1 MIEVTANIQLQEG
14 DITFDFIRASGP
26 GGQNVNKVSTAVQ
39 LRFDALKSGSLRPE
53 VFRRLK
59 KLAGKRMTE
68 DGVLILQARRFRSQ
82 EKNRQDEQREAHDHD
97 GEKRDRLVPL
107 QCAERFPNQIG
118 QLLDF
123 QRLSPVSLPRPTDRR
138 AVSGAPGLSI
148 VNAAKP
154 RLRSSSI
161 VPFRR
166 KTIRCPK
173 FFTNVWLCVAINT
186 AVPELLIRNNS

>member
-82 EKNRQDEQREAHDHD
+82 EKNRQDALE
-97 GEKRDRLVPL
+97 RLVALIRKATEKPKP
-107 QCAERFPNQIG
+107 RKKT
-118 QLLDF
+118 
-123 QRLSPVSLPRPTDRR
+123 RPTKASKERT
-138 AVSGAPGLSI
+138 L
-148 VNAAKP
+148 AAKQRRG
-154 RLRSSSI
+154 RLK
-161 VPFRR
+161 
-166 KTIRCPK
+166 KTRQRVSR
-173 FFTNVWLCVAINT
+173 TDD
-186 AVPELLIRNNS
+186 